1 MADGHFINPSILFG
15 PWILN
20 LHFHWGQAGGN
31 WKNKNH
37 PNAQRFKWWSSLGHW
52 AMKCENCGSFQ
63 RVLWGLPLPPAVS
76 TLQFNCRSYW
86 QSSFSPSGRI
96 NCTRSPQILAD
107 FGWLSCSWN
116 WVFHKNGIEACG
128 WLYVTLKHS
137 VQPCWG
143 HIRNIHDFGIWQGGR
158 VRSRAHFLNT
168 RTQLSISHCY

>member
-1 MADGHFINPSILFG
+1 MGTSSIDPYFLGLGSWTFIFTEDKQVGIERTRTIQMRKGSSDEVRLATELWSVRIAVLSRGFFGDSHCPPQCPLDNLQEILAIQFL
-15 PWILN
+15 P
-20 LHFHWGQAGGN
+20 
-31 WKNKNH
+31 
-37 PNAQRFKWWSSLGHW
+37 KWQNQL
-52 AMKCENCGSFQ
+52 
-63 RVLWGLPLPPAVS
+63 
-76 TLQFNCRSYW
+76 Y
-86 QSSFSPSGRI
+86 
-96 NCTRSPQILAD
+96 CTRSPQILAD